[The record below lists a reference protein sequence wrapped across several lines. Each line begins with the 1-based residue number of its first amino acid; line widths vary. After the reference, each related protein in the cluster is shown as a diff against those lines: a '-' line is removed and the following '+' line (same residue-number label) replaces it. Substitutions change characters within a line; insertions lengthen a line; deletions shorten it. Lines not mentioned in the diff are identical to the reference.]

1 MTNPKRGMIAIVK
14 DANKKGYN
22 KISDGIY
29 IVDKVKADVVD
40 LAMHWGDTCAMTPEQ
55 QLDFSAPFI
64 KTNVPRH
71 LCEFTDS
78 ANISGWKPTYAE
90 LFSR

>member
-1 MTNPKRGMIAIVK
+1 MTEIKRGMIAIVK

-22 KISDGIY
+22 KICDGIY
-29 IVDKVKADVVD
+29 IVDKVKSDVVD
-40 LAMHWGDTCAMTPEQ
+40 LAMHWGDSCNLTPEQ

-64 KTNVPRH
+64 KYNVPRH
-71 LCEFTDS
+71 LCEFTDYT
-78 ANISGWKPTYAE
+78 AINGWKPAYAE